1 MRVAVMGAGA
11 VGCYYGAMLARA
23 GHDVCMIG
31 RPQHVAAMNTR
42 GLILETARFTE
53 ALNVRATVEPSGV
66 ADAGLILFCVKS
78 NETIEAGNDIAPH
91 LAHHATILSLQNGV
105 DNAERLQAL
114 LKRPVVVPVAV
125 YVATDMPAA
134 GHVRH
139 HGRGELVIGPGP
151 ASIEIA
157 AVFEKAGVPAK
168 LSHKV
173 VEALW
178 TKLIIN
184 CAYNALSAIAQLP
197 YGRMVEVKGVVETMR
212 DIVGECLELAT
223 RLGVSLPDDIV
234 ETVFGIAASM
244 PNQLSSTAQDLA
256 RGKITEIDHLNGYV
270 ARKGRE
276 LGVPAPAN
284 RTLVAAIKL
293 LESRRLT

>member
-1 MRVAVMGAGA
+1 MKIAVMGAGA

-42 GLILETARFTE
+42 GLVLETARFTE

-66 ADAGLILFCVKS
+66 AEAELVLFCVKS
-78 NETIEAGNDIAPH
+78 NDTMEAGNAIAPH
-91 LAHHATILSLQNGV
+91 LADHAIILSLQNGV

-114 LKRPVVVPVAV
+114 LKRLVVPVAV

-157 AVFEKAGVPAK
+157 ACFEKAGVPAE

-197 YGRMVEVKGVVETMR
+197 YGRMVEVNGVVETMR
-212 DIVGECLELAT
+212 DIVGECLEVAT
-223 RLGVSLPDDIV
+223 RLGVSLPHDV
-234 ETVFGIAASM
+234 LETVFGIAASM

-276 LGVPAPAN
+276 VGVPAPAN
-284 RTLVAAIKL
+284 QTLLAAIKL
-293 LESRRLT
+293 LENRLT